1 MFIYLG
7 KTAAFVL
14 PILER
19 LLWRDLRLPAIRVLI
34 LAPTRYAISHNYMS
48 YQYSTNIT
56 YVVSWLFNVTPL
68 LKTWQN
74 TPILEPH

>member
-1 MFIYLG
+1 MFLYLG

-34 LAPTRYAISHNYMS
+34 LAPTRYATSHNDK
-48 YQYSTNIT
+48 T
-56 YVVSWLFNVTPL
+56 Y
-68 LKTWQN
+68 
-74 TPILEPH
+74 